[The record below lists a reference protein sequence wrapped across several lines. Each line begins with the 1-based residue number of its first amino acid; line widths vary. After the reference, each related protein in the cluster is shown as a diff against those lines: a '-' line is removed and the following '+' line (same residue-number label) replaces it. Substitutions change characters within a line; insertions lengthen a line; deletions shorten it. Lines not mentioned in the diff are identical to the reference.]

1 MIAVKIAAIVASRMT
16 STRLPGKIL
25 KEMAGKPALVHL
37 IERLKKSKYLQEIVI
52 ATTTNDTDDLVVQTA
67 QREDVKYY
75 RGSEMD
81 VLARTT
87 EAAESGEADYIVQIT
102 SDCPLADPGIIDRVI
117 GYMLEDP
124 YCDYVSNNLV
134 KTYPLGFDVEIFR
147 TMDLQ
152 KVEQNVHI
160 PEVREHVSLYFYT
173 HPEQY
178 YLANIEAPFFLHHPE
193 YRLTLDTE
201 EDYKL
206 IRLIYETLYPSD
218 PFFDAY
224 AIIRLLLLHPEYLKI
239 NHDIHQKKISYHGE

>member
-1 MIAVKIAAIVASRMT
+1 MIAVKIVAIVASRMT

-37 IERLKKSKYLQEIVI
+37 IERLSRSKYLQEIVI
-52 ATTTNDTDDLVVQTA
+52 ATTTNGTDDLVVETA
-67 QREDVKYY
+67 QREDVNYY

-81 VLARTT
+81 VLARTV
-87 EAAESGEADYIVQIT
+87 EAAESVGADYIVQIT
-102 SDCPLADPGIIDRVI
+102 SDCPLADAAIIDWVI
-117 GYMLEDP
+117 EYMLDHP
-124 YCDYVSNNLV
+124 YCDYVSNDLV
-134 KTYPLGFDVEIFR
+134 RTFPLGLDVEIFK
-147 TMDLQ
+147 TVDLR

-160 PEVREHVSLYFYT
+160 PEVREHVSLFFYT
-173 HPEQY
+173 HPERY
-178 YLANIEAPFFLHHPE
+178 YLANVEAPFFLHHPE

-206 IRLIYETLYPSD
+206 IRLIYENLYPSN

-224 AIIRLLLLHPEYLKI
+224 AIVRLLLSHPEYLRI